1 MGPIAANMP
10 LTSTL
15 NFPLADVRANGVTS
29 PLDNRGRLSAVFVG
43 YAGAQTAFVFDV
55 TGYFVP

>member
-1 MGPIAANMP
+1 MP